1 MPNWC
6 NQQLTIKGDKQERDR
21 LVALVTTENGYQ
33 LTSLHPCP
41 PELMETVRGW
51 TNDEDLQRQH
61 EEQQQRN
68 IDKYGYKDWYD
79 WAYANWD
86 SKWSDCDTELEYH
99 DDYTSFVFQSAWS
112 PMCALITKLS
122 EIFPSL
128 VFGLAYTEEAHLFA
142 GWSVFHEGKFVT
154 SYDHPIDWESCPDWE
169 ADPDGHSAWEE
180 EIYMNHDYLLGG
192 VLSTLLLKN

>member
-99 DDYTSFVFQSAWS
+99 DDYTSFVFQSACLLTRLRTLSDWS
-112 PMCALITKLS
+112 LYQC
-122 EIFPSL
+122 
-128 VFGLAYTEEAHLFA
+128 
-142 GWSVFHEGKFVT
+142 
-154 SYDHPIDWESCPDWE
+154 
-169 ADPDGHSAWEE
+169 
-180 EIYMNHDYLLGG
+180 LLQHI
-192 VLSTLLLKN
+192 